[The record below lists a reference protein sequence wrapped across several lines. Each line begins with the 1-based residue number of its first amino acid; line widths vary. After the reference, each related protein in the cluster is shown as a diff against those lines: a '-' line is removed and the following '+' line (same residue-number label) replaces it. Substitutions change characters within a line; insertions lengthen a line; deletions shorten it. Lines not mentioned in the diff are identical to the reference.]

1 MHGLY
6 IEANDAY
13 RRQQAGYP
21 VLRQKCEPAGQ
32 ERIAKVL
39 RVAGDGIQAALHNR
53 GRLHVWLF
61 LANRTVLGEQV
72 ERPKDEYGCQEQRQ
86 DACDP

>member
-6 IEANDAY
+6 VKTSDAY

-39 RVAGDGIQAALHNR
+39 RVADDGIQATVYNSGCLR
-53 GRLHVWLF
+53 VRLF
-61 LANRTVLGEQV
+61 PANRTVLGEKV
-72 ERPKDEYGCQEQRQ
+72 KRPKDEYGCQQQDR